1 MHASTAV
8 EHAQMERLVRRQ
20 LIPYCYRAIAL
31 KPSTAVKSQLESF
44 KQVGRTD
51 SQSTSQFLP
60 RGLTERSSLQLRLAQ
75 N

>member
-1 MHASTAV
+1 MSDSLSRVCSTAV

-44 KQVGRTD
+44 KQVGRFVDND
-51 SQSTSQFLP
+51 SVHT
-60 RGLTERSSLQLRLAQ
+60 TVI
-75 N
+75 